1 MLYDLFFII
10 FSVFYL
16 PYFFISGKWRG
27 FSRQRLG
34 IFSEDVLSKIK
45 DSRAIWLHAVSVGEV
60 MASAPLYEE
69 LRRNLPGEK
78 IIVSTVTPTGNRIAR
93 ERFKDAAAVIYL
105 PLDLSG
111 ITDKVVK
118 LIAPKTALIAETEIW
133 PNFITSLKKNGARV
147 VIFNGRISPN
157 SFKNYG
163 AVKPLLKDVLRKV
176 DLFLMQSQADAD
188 KVIALGAPKDNVQVT
203 GNLKYDAALMSTAAD
218 AREDLRKKIG
228 LHDGEKLLIAGSTNP
243 GEEEKMLRSYK
254 GLIMEFPGLRLLI
267 APRHVDRCAVIAGA
281 VKECGF
287 VPRLVSESG
296 GRPLGKDQ
304 ISLLDEMGVLAK
316 FYAAADIV
324 FIGGSLINKG
334 GQNPLEAAYHSKAIL
349 FGPYM
354 HNFEGIAA
362 NLISAKAAIQVKD
375 EAMLTAALRALLRD
389 DPERRRMGEAAR
401 RVLESDSG
409 AAKKDMALIR
419 PLVEGA

>member
-16 PYFFISGKWRG
+16 PYFFVSSKWRG
-27 FSRQRLG
+27 FSRQRMG
-34 IFSEDVLSKIK
+34 VFSEDILSKIK

-69 LRRNLPGEK
+69 LRRNLPDEK

-111 ITDKVVK
+111 ITDKVVE
-118 LIAPKTALIAETEIW
+118 LIKPKVALIAETEIW
-133 PNFITSLKKNGARV
+133 PNFITSLKKSGAKV
-147 VIFNGRISPN
+147 AIFNGRVSPN

-163 AVKPLLKDVLRKV
+163 MAKPLLKRVLAKV

-188 KVIALGAPKDNVQVT
+188 KIISLGAPKDNVRVT
-203 GNLKYDAALMSTAAD
+203 GNLKYDAAMMKPKS
-218 AREDLRKKIG
+218 EDVGAVRRLG
-228 LHDGEKLLIAGSTNP
+228 LGAGEKLLIAGSTNP
-243 GEEEKMLRSYK
+243 GEEEKVLRCYK
-254 GLIMEFPGLRLLI
+254 ELAVEFPQLRLLV
-267 APRHVDRCAVIAGA
+267 APRHIDRAGIVA
-281 VKECGF
+281 GLSRKYGF
-287 VPRLVSESG
+287 TARLLSNGEDK
-296 GRPLGKDQ
+296 PLGNYE
-304 ISLLDEMGVLAK
+304 ISILDEMGTLAQL
-316 FYAAADIV
+316 YAAADIV

-334 GQNPLEAAYHSKAIL
+334 GQNPLEAAYHSKVIL

-354 HNFEGIAA
+354 HNFEGIAS

-375 EAMLTAALRALLRD
+375 EAMLTATLRALLKD

-401 RVLESDSG
+401 RVLESNSG
-409 AAKKDMALIR
+409 AAKKNFAFIG
-419 PLVEGA
+419 PLAGKR